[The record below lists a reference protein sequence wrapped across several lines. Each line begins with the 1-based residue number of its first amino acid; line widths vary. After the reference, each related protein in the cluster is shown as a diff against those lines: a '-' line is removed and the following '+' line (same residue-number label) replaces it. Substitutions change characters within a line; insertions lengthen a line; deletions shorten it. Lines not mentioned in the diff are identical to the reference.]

1 MKESHSLI
9 YGVFTKRLKP
19 SMITDILGIPE
30 DVAIRRLADTYKDF
44 KLWDEDEDDL
54 EELIDILDNAYYD
67 LTERYE

>member
-1 MKESHSLI
+1 
-9 YGVFTKRLKP
+9 
-19 SMITDILGIPE
+19 MITDILGIPE